1 VLVCLVL
8 WLQDA
13 SSVVFVSCELD
24 ALLLSAAGYPAI
36 AVTQQTPI
44 WLDTSSSQQQQQ
56 QQVPWLPPLQ
66 QVLQLRQRQQMA
78 HLQQQQWQQQQQHR
92 HVPEDPRLRLSGLAA
107 ELDKLRRQYD
117 SGAARKQVSS
127 SSSTSSNASGFELEG
142 LLVSDVSQPAPS
154 GLSLLL
160 PSASIAVIAMPQ
172 GADKSCSS
180 VVSSHLAALLG
191 EVHCRRMLW
200 PESYPAD
207 AAASAAARAAAAAAD
222 SADGSLSQQQP
233 DLQQQQQ
240 QQLLLQQQQ
249 QLTALQDALL
259 ADPTAPPGQGS
270 GWDVVLL
277 TALQGPQ
284 DVAAAVGGAFVW
296 PIMGLERFSD
306 YTFDLLTYYQ
316 TPNMDQIA
324 LSTGWPSLDE
334 YYKVRHCRG
343 LHGGSIRSSSNS
355 NSNCSNSRA
364 RRWRP

>member
-1 VLVCLVL
+1 LSADTSCLLL

-36 AVTQQTPI
+36 ALTQQTPI
-44 WLDTSSSQQQQQ
+44 WLDASSSQ

-78 HLQQQQWQQQQQHR
+78 HLQQQQQWQQQQHR

-107 ELDKLRRQYD
+107 ESDKLKRQYE
-117 SGAARKQVSS
+117 SGAARTQISS
-127 SSSTSSNASGFELEG
+127 SSSSSSSNRSGFELEG
-142 LLVSDVSQPAPS
+142 LLVSDVSQAAPS

-172 GADKSCSS
+172 GAEKSCSNL
-180 VVSSHLAALLG
+180 VSSHLAGLLG
-191 EVHCRRMLW
+191 EVHCRQMQW
-200 PESYPAD
+200 PEAYPAD
-207 AAASAAARAAAAAAD
+207 VAAAAAA
-222 SADGSLSQQQP
+222 AAANGDGSLSQPQP
-233 DLQQQQQ
+233 DPQQQQLVHQQQQ
-240 QQLLLQQQQ
+240 QQLI
-249 QLTALQDALL
+249 ALQDDLL
-259 ADPTAPPGQGS
+259 ADPTAPQGQGT

-277 TALQGPQ
+277 NALHGPQ
-284 DVAAAVGGAFVW
+284 GVAAAVGGAYVW

-334 YYKVRHCRG
+334 YYRVRHRRAVHRAAIIHAESRG
-343 LHGGSIRSSSNS
+343 SSQHSSIG
-355 NSNCSNSRA
+355 
-364 RRWRP
+364 RPSGFIDEAM